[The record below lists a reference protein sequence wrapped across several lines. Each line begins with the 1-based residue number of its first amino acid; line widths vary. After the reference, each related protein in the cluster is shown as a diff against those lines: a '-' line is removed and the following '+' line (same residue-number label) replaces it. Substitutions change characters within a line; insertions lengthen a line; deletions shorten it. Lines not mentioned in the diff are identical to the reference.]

1 MLALPE
7 ESLVHLPARATADL
21 VLGMQQQR
29 THEAR
34 VRETAPPKL
43 LELIRAAFE
52 YSAELGEV
60 QTALQDTFDVAKLR
74 GTYTAAQCWR
84 MLTQH
89 IDKLDHLQLLLQA
102 RPPRPR
108 PTLTLALAL
117 ALA

>member
-1 MLALPE
+1 
-7 ESLVHLPARATADL
+7 
-21 VLGMQQQR
+21 MQQQR

-74 GTYTAAQCWR
+74 GKYTAAQCSN
-84 MLTQH
+84 
-89 IDKLDHLQLLLQA
+89 
-102 RPPRPR
+102 PN
-108 PTLTLALAL
+108 PTPNPTPNPNPNPDPDPDPDPDPHPDPTPASP
-117 ALA
+117 